1 MLSRMFRA
9 RGTRVAV
16 AVALVATA
24 FAVTAGS
31 PTSAAPQS
39 KSLTGSCGGA
49 DDASK
54 GLLAAFGG
62 ALALPFTITSDV
74 PATLD
79 PEAPDQPISFT
90 WAITIAASVT
100 GQIAAIDPTLT
111 VKDIV
116 LDMGISGP
124 TETTEVQGRPGP
136 IDVAITAG
144 QPASISQGPF
154 SGTLEGIGKGGIIKY
169 APKKIALTISLDI
182 SGKTTDVKVECSAP
196 GTAATTSIKI
206 PGSPDIVQPIEL
218 EGTAN
223 SSVSVDVL
231 GKYVTD
237 GTDEEGNKRP
247 VQPETLKVIEGPG
260 QVVDGQVVVNTGDA
274 GTTSSVTFEVCSGT
288 LPGTNEVQ
296 TLQLDPT
303 GEPFKKGVAFTL
315 KFGDEVTP
323 PITMIDAQSLPVIL
337 NPGLMNIPVNDWMNN
352 ANNYIPAGFA
362 LPSPLAIQMALEGLP
377 SIGGGGVVVTN
388 GDKAGLYK
396 IEFVGKNGEKDID
409 SITVDHYY
417 SVFPQEALTGII
429 DAAKGLLGGGG
440 GEGPTTTTTL
450 PGGSATID
458 EAIAWLEGQIAIE
471 DAKGIFKDWNL
482 WGDLQ
487 GQRINLLIK
496 KGLSDI
502 DVNAAISALTG
513 LFSTPPQAATETAG
527 EDPIGI
533 CSQGVIDVSVAAA
546 AVEGTSGTN
555 SAGSTAGSSVEGAAL
570 SLAG

>member
-1 MLSRMFRA
+1 MLSRLFKARSTRA
-9 RGTRVAV
+9 AV

-24 FAVTAGS
+24 FAFTAGS
-31 PTSAAPQS
+31 PTSAAPQT
-39 KSLTGSCGGA
+39 KSLTGSCAGA
-49 DDASK
+49 DDASR

-90 WAITIAASVT
+90 WGITIAASVT
-100 GQIAAIDPTLT
+100 SQIAAIDPTLT
-111 VKDIV
+111 VKDLS

-124 TETTEVQGRPGP
+124 TDTTEVQGRPGP
-136 IDVAITAG
+136 VDIAITGG
-144 QPASISQGPF
+144 QPATVTQGPF
-154 SGTLEGIGKGGIIKY
+154 TGTLEGIGKGGIIKY
-169 APKKIALTISLDI
+169 SPKKIALTISLDI

-206 PGSPDIVQPIEL
+206 PGSPDVVQPIEL

-237 GTDEEGNKRP
+237 GTDENGVKRP
-247 VQPETLKVIEGPG
+247 VQPETLKVVEGPG
-260 QVVDGQVVVNTGDA
+260 QVVNGQVVVNTGAA

-296 TLQLDPT
+296 TLQIDPT
-303 GEPFKKGVAFTL
+303 GEAFKKGVALTVKL
-315 KFGDEVTP
+315 GDEVSPLIWLVPALWRGTTP
-323 PITMIDAQSLPVIL
+323 TPQNWLNTANDYIL
-337 NPGLMNIPVNDWMNN
+337 RPHE
-352 ANNYIPAGFA
+352 
-362 LPSPLAIQMALEGLP
+362 LPSPADVQAALEALP
-377 SIGGGGVVVTN
+377 SIGGGGVKVTA
-388 GDKAGLYK
+388 GDKAGLYN

-409 SITVDHYY
+409 SLAIDRYY
-417 SVFPQEALTGII
+417 SVFPQEVLTGII
-429 DAAKGLLGGGG
+429 DAAKGLLGGGAG
-440 GEGPTTTTTL
+440 GGPTTTL
-450 PGGSATID
+450 PGGAATVD
-458 EAIAWLEGQIAIE
+458 EAIAWVDLQIAIE
-471 DAKGIFKDWNL
+471 DAKGIFRDWTR

-487 GQRINLLIK
+487 VQRLDLMIK

-502 DVNAAISALTG
+502 DVNAAITALTG
-513 LFSTPPQAATETAG
+513 LFSTPPQAATLTAG

-546 AVEGTSGTN
+546 
-555 SAGSTAGSSVEGAAL
+555 SVEGASTGATGTAGTSGGSSVAGASL